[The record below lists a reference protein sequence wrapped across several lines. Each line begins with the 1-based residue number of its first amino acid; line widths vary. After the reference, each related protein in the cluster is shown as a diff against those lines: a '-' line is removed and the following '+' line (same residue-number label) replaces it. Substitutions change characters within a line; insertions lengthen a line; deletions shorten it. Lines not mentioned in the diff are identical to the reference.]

1 MEEMIEEFANIF
13 AKSLIMLK
21 NEVEINRENNIRL
34 YQVEELAEE
43 WNNLYEKY
51 FENGI

>member
-1 MEEMIEEFANIF
+1 MEEMIEEFASVF
-13 AKSLIMLK
+13 DKSLTMLK
-21 NEVEINRENNIRL
+21 NEVEVNRENNYSL

-51 FENGI
+51 FENEI